1 MSAKEDPRF
10 KHIAKIV
17 ATQLS
22 TLKQTVTVAQVEKA
36 TPNRELSEFFGAGV
50 DGTEA
55 RLALLYQTTADGVQ
69 YVNLTEDKVS
79 DRCCYVV
86 RVCDPFVS
94 LPTKEFE
101 DSLNFGTC
109 SFRNG
114 TAMNHLRSLVSTL
127 YDPFIAK
134 NNFAFQ
140 KKMTPSQVDQ
150 LRAHTSS
157 FTAVLDKVRVRAREK
172 GDVARSS
179 AFVTH
184 TPTHLSPAVPADTL
198 RSPTLAPPAP
208 PSRQVPPLLS
218 ESVRLFNAP
227 VVCLPCQDLQAV
239 VELPCRASPP
249 ELCG

>member
-150 LRAHTSS
+150 LRTHTSS

-179 AFVTH
+179 AFRHTH
-184 TPTHLSPAVPADTL
+184 TYTPLTSRARRHSPLSNARPSGAFF
-198 RSPTLAPPAP
+198 APPP
-208 PSRQVPPLLS
+208 PPFRSLPHPPLPA
-218 ESVRLFNAP
+218 LFSHTP
-227 VVCLPCQDLQAV
+227 RPRPLP
-239 VELPCRASPP
+239 R
-249 ELCG
+249 